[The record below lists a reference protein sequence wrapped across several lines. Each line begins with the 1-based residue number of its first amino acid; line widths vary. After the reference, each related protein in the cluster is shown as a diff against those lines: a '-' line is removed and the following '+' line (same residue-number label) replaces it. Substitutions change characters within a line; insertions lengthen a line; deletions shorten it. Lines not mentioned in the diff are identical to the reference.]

1 MHCMSLVGALLG
13 RPGNRPPRHNAPV
26 DPFGDSDRSAAGLTR
41 TFRVLRAS
49 HLLETSGP
57 ILSFNE
63 LRQAHP
69 GAWFDSADPPK
80 AVLFISHRWKTAR
93 HPDPHGVQAE
103 AIRVLLRNMIQVANA
118 SANEDERSRLV
129 PSLLRHGILQAAYI
143 LNTAMTFGENSGDG
157 WRQLVEK
164 AKGVKGDYGSLAG
177 QVASGFGIW
186 YDYACLPQGN
196 SRSGFKGSDADSR
209 LLLANLRQLHSLI
222 SECTLVSLRAAGDDY
237 VERSWCMLE
246 LATEPDIARR
256 GCQRVVLRTDLL
268 GKPIHDA
275 DIGVGRPMDMAQK
288 FREVR
293 LANILDWVKDGR
305 ASLEWVD
312 RLYLLLDE
320 LEDDRPVPLF
330 TSARPPM
337 IFPGQRALM
346 GYMIDELD
354 RLSRYDRSLWRRL
367 KGQPLQG
374 DIEESVRAA
383 LRAAKLKCTDPADLV
398 YTGLMILY
406 ARHRGAT
413 ELASFYGDCLK
424 RWLDGK
430 PLRLLRYRERRN
442 LSENRASWIFE
453 DESARSV
460 ARNQ

>member
-1 MHCMSLVGALLG
+1 MHWMSLVGALFG
-13 RPGNRPPRHNAPV
+13 RKRYSPPRRNAPV

-41 TFRVLRAS
+41 TFRILRAS
-49 HLLETSGP
+49 YLLETSGP
-57 ILSFNE
+57 FLSFGE
-63 LRQAHP
+63 LRLDHP

-80 AVLFISHRWKTAR
+80 AVLFISHRWKTAQ
-93 HPDPHGVQAE
+93 HPDPHGLQAE
-103 AIRVLLRNMIQVANA
+103 AIRVLLRNMIQVAHA
-118 SANEDERSRLV
+118 SANKEERSRLV

-143 LNTAMTFGENSGDG
+143 LNTAMTFGENSEGG

-164 AKGVKGDYGSLAG
+164 TKSVKGDFGSLAG
-177 QVASGFGIW
+177 EVASGFGIW
-186 YDYACLPQGN
+186 YDYACLPQDS
-196 SRSGFKGSDADSR
+196 SRSGFKGTDADSR

-222 SECTLVSLRAAGDDY
+222 SQCTLVSLRAAGDDY

-256 GCQRVVLRTDLL
+256 GCEQVVLRTDLL
-268 GKPIHDA
+268 GKPIHEA
-275 DIGVGRPMDMAQK
+275 DIGVGRPMDTAQK

-293 LANILDWVKDGR
+293 LANILDWVKTGGP
-305 ASLEWVD
+305 SLEWVD
-312 RLYLLLDE
+312 RLYQLLDE

-330 TSARPPM
+330 TSARPPV

-354 RLSRYDRSLWRRL
+354 RLSRSDRSLWRRL
-367 KGQPLQG
+367 KGQRLQG
-374 DIEESVRAA
+374 DIEESVRGA
-383 LRAAKLKCTDPADLV
+383 LRAANLKCTDPADLI

-413 ELASFYGDCLK
+413 ELASFYGACLK

-430 PLRLLRYRERRN
+430 PLRLLRYRERRS

-453 DESARSV
+453 DDSVASV